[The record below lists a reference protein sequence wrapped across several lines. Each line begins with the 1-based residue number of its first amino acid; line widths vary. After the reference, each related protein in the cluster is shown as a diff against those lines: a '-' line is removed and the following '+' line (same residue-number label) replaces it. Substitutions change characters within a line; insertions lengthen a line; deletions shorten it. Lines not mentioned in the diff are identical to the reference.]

1 MLELGQIIRSFISL
15 LIFHFMAPSVL
26 AKCQLKCYLNTH
38 CHKLWFTH
46 SLMCNVAF
54 FNTPLRD
61 KSTCSLCTT
70 ASHCESGI
78 WGRLGDWRIA
88 ENSCKCISLN
98 QLRYHLLLVVL
109 WCPIKVRV
117 FHQMS
122 AAFLAPILP
131 WDMKGGESK
140 KRQLSFW
147 WQTLI
152 LIGHYGRKHP
162 CRISNVA
169 NEC

>member
-88 ENSCKCISLN
+88 ENSCKCKSLN
-98 QLRYHLLLVVL
+98 QLRYHLYL
-109 WCPIKVRV
+109 WYCGALSNWEFFIKMR
-117 FHQMS
+117 
-122 AAFLAPILP
+122 AAFL
-131 WDMKGGESK
+131 
-140 KRQLSFW
+140 LSPSCIT
-147 WQTLI
+147 QGRMVVRKAALI
-152 LIGHYGRKHP
+152 LMKHSHFDRTP
-162 CRISNVA
+162 QYVKEN
-169 NEC
+169 